1 VAGRLLRSARA
12 PRREQI
18 LVIALSAA
26 LLAAA
31 PAGAAPSQ
39 IQATPASGL
48 TAVEGASTGT
58 VELASFTEQNP
69 LGAAGLAAA
78 VDWGDG
84 SSTAGDVTPS
94 SGAYVVSGAHVYAET
109 GHFTVTVTITD
120 ALGDEAT
127 VSTTAVVAVAPSRA
141 RHIHARFTGRFTSF
155 RRRTEIRMLVAHHV
169 PPGATLV
176 VRCDGPGC
184 FQDQVVVIA
193 KRGRVKLTGL
203 FRGLVLAPGAHITIE
218 IDKPGF
224 AGADYQLKIRRHR
237 RPKVR
242 MASG

>member
-1 VAGRLLRSARA
+1 ML
-12 PRREQI
+12 
-18 LVIALSAA
+18 ALSAA

-48 TAVEGASTGT
+48 TAAKGSSTGT
-58 VELASFTEQNP
+58 VTLANFTEQNA
-69 LGAAGLAAA
+69 LDAAGLTAAI
-78 VDWGDG
+78 DWGDG
-84 SSTAGDVTPS
+84 SSSAGDVS
-94 SGAYVVSGAHVYAET
+94 QSGAGYAVLGEHVYPKE
-109 GHFTVTVTITD
+109 GQFTVTITITD
-120 ALGDEAT
+120 ALNDKAV
-127 VSTTAVVAVAPSRA
+127 VSTTMDVAGVPSPT
-141 RHIHARFTGRFTSF
+141 RHINARFSGRFTFF
-155 RRRTEIRMLVAHHV
+155 RRRTQIRMLVAHHV
-169 PPGATLV
+169 PRGATLV
-176 VRCDGPGC
+176 VRCDGSGC